1 MADAGVLRELWAFA
15 IKYGRRP
22 PRSTALGMQLRN
34 LVRRRDLDESIRQSL
49 DSISKLPGAHK
60 STLPKISKA
69 KKRILKTQTPA
80 RFATTSG
87 RFQINQAHAER
98 KRSKIAR
105 KRPAAAGSPRKK
117 WKRLPAAAEVGG
129 LAESASLL
137 SPSTFALGAGPR
149 QAKNPVRMLQVQE
162 GAPHRIGR
170 VDLLSQ
176 SAADYLYLVL
186 YDFRAC
192 MKSEFEAVDWIVD
205 FGTLLAAVREK
216 KGMIAYDQDVDVGI
230 VLQSADFFEHVM
242 APKILLYMR
251 SLGHRGHFLTSPAG
265 LPAIKVSHRG
275 YVIVMFFMV

>member
-1 MADAGVLRELWAFA
+1 MADAGVLRELEAFA

-22 PRSTALGMQLRN
+22 PRSTALGRQARN
-34 LVRRRDLDESIRQSL
+34 LMRRKNLDESMQQCV
-49 DSISKLPGAHK
+49 DSIFKLPSAHK
-60 STLPKISKA
+60 STLPKIFKA

-98 KRSKIAR
+98 KRSKIAS
-105 KRPAAAGSPRKK
+105 KRPAAAGISRKK
-117 WKRLPAAAEVGG
+117 LKRPAAATEVGW

-137 SPSTFALGAGPR
+137 SPSTFALEAG
-149 QAKNPVRMLQVQE
+149 QAKNPVRMLQVR
-162 GAPHRIGR
+162 GGISHRIGR
-170 VDLLSQ
+170 FDLLSQ

-186 YDFRAC
+186 YDFRAF

-205 FGTLLAAVREK
+205 FGTLLATVREK
-216 KGMIAYDQDVDVGI
+216 KGVIAYDQDVDVAI

-251 SLGHRGHFLTSPAG
+251 SLGHRGHFLKSTVG
-265 LPAIKVSHRG
+265 LPALKVSQRG
-275 YVIVMFFMV
+275 YVIVMICMV